1 MYTIFADEQ
10 LIYTPNVEELIL
22 YHISLNLEDNTAGT
36 LTFSVI
42 SAHPYFTYL
51 EKLKTIISVYRDDKI
66 IFKGRII
73 DDTVDLYNIKKIQC
87 EGKLAFFNDS
97 VFPEFA
103 FSGTPL
109 ELFQKIVN
117 NHNSQVSAKQQFRT
131 GRVTVK
137 DNNDYVVRS
146 SESASKTWK
155 ALKEKCFQS
164 TLGGHLQV
172 RYEADGDYIDWLMD
186 YERFSSQSIQFGENI
201 LELLIDTSA
210 AETFTAIRPQGALVD
225 DKRIDISSV
234 NEGKDYLIDT
244 EKASEYGIIFAEPE
258 DSIWDD
264 VTLPKNL
271 LTKAKERLDAGKKL
285 KKTIEVKAVDLNL
298 TDSQIEALDICTY
311 VNVVSNLH
319 NISEYYLL
327 SKAELSID
335 EPQNTK
341 FTLGA
346 VKATLTDAAKQQQQ
360 NIIRTVGESIPKAVS
375 QLNNDKQYV
384 NEEKVIEIVESST
397 AMNPTIEVSENT
409 EESFKLII
417 NSASGEI
424 ETPNLI
430 GKQGKE
436 GIPGADGQDGTPGE
450 AGTDGKSAYAIALD
464 HGYTGTEA
472 EWLESMRGQQG
483 EPGVNGTAAT
493 IKIGTVT
500 TGIPGSD
507 AAVIN
512 VGNETAAVLNFTIP
526 RGNPG
531 TSGGGSSSGGVELF
545 AFEIRADG
553 HLWVISETQTGTNF
567 YIDAD
572 GHLKYKVGG

>member
-1 MYTIFADEQ
+1 MYTILADEQ
-10 LIYTPNVEELIL
+10 LIYSPDAEELTL
-22 YHISLNLEDNTAGT
+22 YHINLNLEDNTAGT

-51 EKLKTIISVYRDDKI
+51 EKLKTIITVLRDDKI

-97 VFPEFA
+97 VFPEFE
-103 FSGTPL
+103 FSGTSL

-117 NHNSQVSAKQQFRT
+117 NHNSQVSAKQQFRI

-146 SESASKTWK
+146 SESAFKTWK
-155 ALKEKCFQS
+155 VLKEKCFQS

-172 RYEADGDYIDWLMD
+172 RYEADGDYIDWLVD

-234 NEGKDYLIDT
+234 NKGKDYLIDT

-258 DSIWDD
+258 DSVWDD

-271 LTKAKERLDAGKKL
+271 LTKAKEKLDAGKKL

-298 TDSQIEALDICTY
+298 TDSQIEALDVCTY

-360 NIIRTVGESIPKAVS
+360 NIIRTVGDSIPKAVS

-384 NEEKVIEIVESST
+384 NAEKVIEIVKSST
-397 AMNPTIEVSENT
+397 AMNPTIEVAENT

-436 GIPGADGQDGTPGE
+436 GTPGADGQDG
-450 AGTDGKSAYAIALD
+450 KSAYEIALD

-472 EWLESMRGQQG
+472 EWLESVRGQQG
-483 EPGVNGTAAT
+483 EPGLNGAAAT

-500 TGIPGSD
+500 TGMPGTD
-507 AAVIN
+507 AAVTN
-512 VGNETAAVLNFTIP
+512 VGDETAAVLNFTIP
-526 RGNPG
+526 RGDQG
-531 TSGGGSSSGGVELF
+531 TSGGGSSSGGVEMF
-545 AFEIRADG
+545 AFEIRMDG
-553 HLWVISETQTGTNF
+553 HLWVISEAQTGTNF

>member
-1 MYTIFADEQ
+1 MYTILADEQ
-10 LIYTPNVEELIL
+10 LIYSPDAEELTL
-22 YHISLNLEDNTAGT
+22 YHINLNLEDNTAGT
-36 LTFSVI
+36 LTFSII
-42 SAHPYFTYL
+42 SEHPCFTSL
-51 EKLKTIISVYRDDKI
+51 QKLKTILSVYRNEQI

-97 VFPEFA
+97 VFPEFS
-103 FSGTPL
+103 FSGSPE
-109 ELFQKIVN
+109 ELFQRIIE
-117 NHNSQVSAKQQFRT
+117 NHNNQVSEKQQFRL
-131 GRVTVK
+131 GRVTVA
-137 DNNDYVVRS
+137 DNNDYIVRS
-146 SESASKTWK
+146 SEAPAKTWRI
-155 ALKEKCFQS
+155 LKEKCFQS
-164 TLGGHLQV
+164 TLGGHIQI
-172 RYEADGDYIDWLMD
+172 RYSEDGDYIDWLLE
-186 YERFSSQSIQFGENI
+186 YERFSSQKIAFGENMVD
-201 LELLIDTSA
+201 LLVDTSA
-210 AETFTAIRPQGALVD
+210 TATFTAIRPQGALINE
-225 DKRIDISSV
+225 KRIDISSI
-234 NEGKDYLIDT
+234 NQGRDYIIDD
-244 EKASEYGIIFAEPE
+244 EKAADYGIIFAEPE
-258 DSIWDD
+258 DSVWDD

-271 LTKAKERLDAGKKL
+271 LTKAKEKLDAGKKL

-298 TDSQIEALDICTY
+298 TDSQIEALDVCTY

-360 NIIRTVGESIPKAVS
+360 NIIRTVGDSIPKAVS

-384 NEEKVIEIVESST
+384 NAEKVIEIVKSST
-397 AMNPTIEVSENT
+397 AMQKPTIEVAENT

-436 GIPGADGQDGTPGE
+436 GTPGADGQDG
-450 AGTDGKSAYAIALD
+450 KSAYEIALD

-472 EWLESMRGQQG
+472 EWLESVRGQQG
-483 EPGVNGTAAT
+483 EPGLNGAAAT

-500 TGIPGSD
+500 TGMPGTD
-507 AAVIN
+507 AAVTN
-512 VGNETAAVLNFTIP
+512 VGDETAAVLNFTIP
-526 RGNPG
+526 
-531 TSGGGSSSGGVELF
+531 SGGGSSSGGVEMF
-545 AFEIRADG
+545 AFEIRMDG
-553 HLWVISETQTGTNF
+553 HLWVISEAQTGTNF